1 MAKRLF
7 DIFFSLLGLI
17 LLSPFFLI
25 VSILI
30 KKDSRG
36 PVFYK
41 GKRVGEDGKMFR
53 IFKFRTMVHN
63 AEEIGGVTTSAKD
76 ERLTKTGKFLRKR
89 NLDEFPQLIN
99 VLKGEMSFVGPR
111 PAVTE
116 DMKDYSEEQKDL
128 ILSVKP
134 GITDLSSLKFVHEEE
149 LIKEAENPRQF
160 YKEKIEP
167 EKIELGM
174 KYVRERSFWLD
185 LKIIIKTIFTA
196 LR

>member
-116 DMKDYSEEQKDL
+116 DMKDYSEEQKKV

>member
-1 MAKRLF
+1 
-7 DIFFSLLGLI
+7 
-17 LLSPFFLI
+17 
-25 VSILI
+25 
-30 KKDSRG
+30 
-36 PVFYK
+36 
-41 GKRVGEDGKMFR
+41 MFR

-116 DMKDYSEEQKDL
+116 DMKDYSEEQKKV